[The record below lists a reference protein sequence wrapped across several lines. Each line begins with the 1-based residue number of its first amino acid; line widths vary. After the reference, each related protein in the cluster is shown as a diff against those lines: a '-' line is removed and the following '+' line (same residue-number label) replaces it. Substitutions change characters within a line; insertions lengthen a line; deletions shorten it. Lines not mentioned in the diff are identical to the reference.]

1 MLEPMKKPRAKTAR
15 VLRFVGPAHRARAA
29 QRAMATLGFQELEE
43 PLPWRTVF
51 PELTTEA
58 APGFLLLGARTKEG
72 LSQLALAQQTGI
84 PQRHIS
90 EMENGKRAIGKE
102 RAKTLAAVLKV
113 DYRLL
118 L

>member
-1 MLEPMKKPRAKTAR
+1 
-15 VLRFVGPAHRARAA
+15 
-29 QRAMATLGFQELEE
+29 MATLGFQELEE

-90 EMENGKRAIGKE
+90 EMENSKRAIGKE